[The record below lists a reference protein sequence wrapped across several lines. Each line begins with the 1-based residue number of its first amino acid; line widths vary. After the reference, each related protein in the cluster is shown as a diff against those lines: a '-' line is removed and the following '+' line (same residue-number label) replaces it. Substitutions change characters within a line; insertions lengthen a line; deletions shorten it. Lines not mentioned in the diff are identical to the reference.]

1 MDEHG
6 GDLLLMGGLLLVG
19 LVALALALWL
29 IFVAFNGALVM
40 LSFASAQGFVGLVA
54 FVAAW
59 VFLFPVML
67 LIAIVMGFFMHR
79 AISLEDRRER
89 DVARWRHKHLG
100 EPLPITRTLANS
112 PPDDLEERYKWAN
125 RLPPYD

>member
-1 MDEHG
+1 
-6 GDLLLMGGLLLVG
+6 MGGLLLVG

-67 LIAIVMGFFMHR
+67 LIAIVIGFFMHR